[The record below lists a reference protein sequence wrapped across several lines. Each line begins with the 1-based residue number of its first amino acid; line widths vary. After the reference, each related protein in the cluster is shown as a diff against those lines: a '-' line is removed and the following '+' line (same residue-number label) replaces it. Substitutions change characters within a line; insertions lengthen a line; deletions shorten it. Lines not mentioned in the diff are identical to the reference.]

1 VRSPK
6 TDPKKVRMPRAIALN
21 DDNGQ
26 LKTFDRTTEVT
37 IHPQNPIIVPSHV
50 FFGLILVRGV
60 LPNVLPPMNANVSAA
75 IMLLME
81 IKVATRPIVQ

>member
-1 VRSPK
+1 MLFITLTLTSSTSSVY
-6 TDPKKVRMPRAIALN
+6 LN

-50 FFGLILVRGV
+50 FFGLIFVRGV
-60 LPNVLPPMNANVSAA
+60 LPNVCTKIQKFHNQ
-75 IMLLME
+75 
-81 IKVATRPIVQ
+81 RPD